1 MSRRT
6 TTHRSRIASLLAA
19 CAIAASLASCDRSDP
34 VQDEIDRVSSG
45 MGALS
50 TSGSTS
56 LPSVEHRKAVY
67 QWAVDRMSGRASA
80 RDPIATEI
88 ARPAGTYNEQDP
100 GRPQKVV
107 ADAPAPSVV
116 PVEASNSGQ
125 AFAANLL
132 VARGY
137 GGLGEISAQEAAKLE
152 SDTARLIPPI
162 SAALD
167 QWLAQNAAADAL
179 EAFNPAEEM
188 ASIEKMISDKQKLA
202 DDARAGKD
210 RQLATIADLE
220 KQAADLMA
228 NSRSLRQRALEIR
241 SSATGVSETA
251 RLDLITEAARVGREA
266 DEIEKS
272 AAMLLARVDL
282 EKPGADTLQRG
293 IDELTTQIQLLRADK
308 DNLRQRA
315 DRNTAAAQ
323 RARAEARSAA
333 EQLTQMVSAL
343 TAARDTLSGPTDA
356 AVGSYEKAVAAARKA
371 GQAAPQ
377 SKGQAA
383 VATGFYQHA
392 LADVLAG
399 KARGLTAYSDA
410 LATLASAR
418 PALPA
423 ASDFSSKASAAAADA
438 KAAIDAAVTAFDAAR
453 TQYKGAGGSGDT
465 QDRLTALERAMAA
478 IRGQDPDADMDATPV
493 AEDAD
498 AVVPDPAAEP
508 APAPEGEPAD
518 GGLSAIEAEVR
529 TALEQIIAAAKSSD
543 FAALR
548 ALMFIPDE
556 AARPAFNQLM
566 DAAAGPVALEAACQ
580 RAYGKSLKQL
590 IDESSVQSIKSNPLI
605 AGMQQ
610 GMDQMSIGPGTMD
623 RLSAADAT
631 IIPTSTTE
639 AMVTFPPATDTDEP
653 QDIALI
659 KDGATWKVNLEP
671 QLAAMG
677 GAAALAQ
684 MQPMLAPM
692 TAAGAAFTKVA
703 GKLDAGDY
711 PDVDAML
718 IDLNKEVMTAM
729 MRSGGAGGPGGGT
742 PGGGS

>member
-6 TTHRSRIASLLAA
+6 TTHRSRITSLLAA
-19 CAIAASLASCDRSDP
+19 CAIAASLTSCDRSDP
-34 VQDEIDRVSSG
+34 VQDEIDRVSVG
-45 MGALS
+45 LNAIS
-50 TSGSTS
+50 TSGSTA
-56 LPSVEHRKAVY
+56 LPSVENRRAMY
-67 QWAVDRMSGRASA
+67 QWSIGRLTGKGGGSMNLEGVKTDSSA
-80 RDPIATEI
+80 PNS
-88 ARPAGTYNEQDP
+88 PA
-100 GRPQKVV
+100 
-107 ADAPAPSVV
+107 

-137 GGLGEISAQEAAKLE
+137 GGLGEISAQEAARLE
-152 SDTARLIPPI
+152 SDAARQIPPI

-179 EAFNPAEEM
+179 DAYNPAEEM
-188 ASIEKMISDKQKLA
+188 AGIEKQISDKQKLA

-220 KQAADLMA
+220 KKAADLMV
-228 NSRSLRQRALEIR
+228 NSRTLRQRALEVR
-241 SSATGVSETA
+241 SGTVGVSETA
-251 RLDLITEAARVGREA
+251 RLELITEAARVGREA
-266 DEIEKS
+266 DEIEKA

-282 EKPGADTLQRG
+282 EKPGAETLQRG

-315 DRNTAAAQ
+315 DRNSAAAQ

-333 EQLTQMVSAL
+333 ERLGQMVTAL
-343 TAARDTLSGPTDA
+343 TTARDGLSGPTDA
-356 AVGSYEKAVAAARKA
+356 AAGAYEKALAAARKA
-371 GQAAPQ
+371 GQVAPQ

-383 VATGFYQHA
+383 VAAGFYQHA

-399 KARGLTAYSDA
+399 KARGLTAYSDV
-410 LATLASAR
+410 LTTLANAK
-418 PALPA
+418 PALPG

-438 KAAIDAAVTAFDAAR
+438 KAATDAAITAFDGAR
-453 TQYKGAGGSGDT
+453 AQYKGAGGSGDT

-478 IRGQDPDADMDATPV
+478 IRGQDPDVDMEAAPV
-493 AEDAD
+493 AEDAPD
-498 AVVPDPAAEP
+498 GIIPDPAAEP
-508 APAPEGEPAD
+508 APEAQPDD

-529 TALEQIIAAAKSSD
+529 IALEQIIATAKSSD
-543 FAALR
+543 FAAIR

-556 AARPAFNQLM
+556 TVRPVFNQVM
-566 DAAAGPVALEAACQ
+566 DAAAGPVAMEAACQ

-590 IDESSVQSIKSNPLI
+590 IDESSVQSIKSNPI
-605 AGMQQ
+605 ITGMQQ
-610 GMDQMSIGPGTMD
+610 GMDQMSFGPGSLD

-639 AMVTFPPATDTDEP
+639 AMVSFPPATDADEP
-653 QDIALI
+653 QDIALV
-659 KDGATWKVNLEP
+659 KDGTTWKINLEP

-677 GAAALAQ
+677 GAAGLAQ
-684 MQPMLAPM
+684 LQPMLAPM
-692 TAAGAAFTKVA
+692 TAAGSAFTKVA
-703 GKLDAGDY
+703 GKVDGGEY

-718 IDLNKEVMTAM
+718 IDLNKEVMTAI
-729 MRSGGAGGPGGGT
+729 MRSGGLGGPGGGA
-742 PGGGS
+742 PGGS